1 MAAKH
6 KKKKKSASPLRRLV
20 KGLYW
25 TLVFLSA
32 VVVGLWGFLK
42 FSSQRLS
49 FGEALPPPQPT
60 VDASGSEGQGEGEEP
75 PAALQRKEGTWT
87 FLLCAEDQ
95 VSGSTD
101 VIMVCTYDT
110 LNQKVG
116 LVSVPRDTLV
126 DREERGWHYHK
137 LNAAYP
143 SGQSYAPPD
152 GGIQELRSAVSEI
165 LGIPIDYYAM
175 VDTKLF
181 VALVD
186 AVDGVD
192 FNVPVHMSYD
202 APDQDLYIHYEPGLQ
217 HLSGKQA
224 LEVVRCRKNSDGQ
237 GEYPHNIYDAYPD
250 ADIGRTRT
258 QQEMLKTIAKKVLQN
273 PLKAP
278 QYVELMSQYVKTDL
292 TLGNL
297 LWLVQAA
304 LKFDFANLTTATLP
318 GDGSK
323 NYRGTTWV
331 YELDIEGSL
340 AIINDCLNPYT
351 TPVTEEMVKMVRG
364 E

>member
-1 MAAKH
+1 MAN
-6 KKKKKSASPLRRLV
+6 KKKKKKAGWGRRL
-20 KGLYW
+20 YRA
-25 TLVFLSA
+25 LVVLSA
-32 VVVGLWGFLK
+32 LIVGLFAAYKLAARRPSTAEKPPVSGPVTPTDDPSTPEDESRQDPGLK
-42 FSSQRLS
+42 RK
-49 FGEALPPPQPT
+49 
-60 VDASGSEGQGEGEEP
+60 DA
-75 PAALQRKEGTWT
+75 TWT
-87 FLLCAEDQ
+87 FLLCAQDQ

-110 LNQKVG
+110 KNQTVG
-116 LVSVPRDTLV
+116 LVSIPRDTLV
-126 DREERGWHYHK
+126 DREYKGWHYRK

-152 GGIQELRSAVSEI
+152 GGIEELKAAVSEM
-165 LGIPIDYYAM
+165 LGIPIDHYAM
-175 VDTKLF
+175 VNTKLF

-186 AVDGVD
+186 AVEGVD

-202 APDQDLYIHYEPGLQ
+202 APDQDLHIHFEPGMQ
-217 HLSGKQA
+217 HLSGQQA
-224 LEVVRCRKNSDGQ
+224 LEVVRCRKNSDGP
-237 GEYPHNIYDAYPD
+237 GEYPHNLYDAYPD

-258 QQEMLKTIAKKVLQN
+258 QQEMLKTIAKKVLQS
-273 PLKAP
+273 PQKAP
-278 QYVELMSQYVKTDL
+278 QYVELLSQYVKTDL

-297 LWLVQAA
+297 LWFVQPA
-304 LKFDFANLTTATLP
+304 LKFDFDNLTTATLP

-323 NYRGTTWV
+323 HYKGTSWV

-351 TPVTEEMVKMVRG
+351 TPVTEDMVHMPRG